1 MTMTKGLL
9 IVLSGPSGSG
19 KDSLLQQVL
28 ANGEQIALSISATT
42 RQPREGEIDGVHY
55 HFTTHAEF
63 EQKLANGAILEHTV
77 YNGQYYGT
85 PKDAV
90 DFWLNSGK
98 TVVLEIEVEGAANI
112 ATQYPDC
119 VRVFLVPPSLAVLRQ
134 RLIDRRTNTP
144 KDIERRINIAK
155 QELTH
160 APGFDYI
167 IRNCVLTNAATD
179 FQAIIRAEM
188 LRDKNILTEVMNDA

>member
-1 MTMTKGLL
+1 MTNKGVL

-19 KDSLLQQVL
+19 KDSLLQQVI
-28 ANGEQIALSISATT
+28 ANGGDIALSISLTT
-42 RQPREGEIDGVHY
+42 RQPREGEVDGMHY
-55 HFTTHAEF
+55 YFTTREQF
-63 EQKLANGAILEHTV
+63 EQKLASNAILEHTI
-77 YNGQYYGT
+77 YNGEYYGT

-90 DFWLNSGK
+90 DAQLAAGK

-112 ATQYPDC
+112 AAQYPDC
-119 VRVFLVPPSLAVLRQ
+119 VRVFLVPPSLTVLRQ
-134 RLIDRRTNTP
+134 RLIDRRTNTLE
-144 KDIERRINIAK
+144 DIERRIAIAK

-167 IRNCVLTNAATD
+167 IRNCVLTDAAAD

-188 LRDKNILTEVMNDA
+188 LRDKTILDEVMNL

>member
-1 MTMTKGLL
+1 MATKGLL

-19 KDSLLQQVL
+19 KDSLLQQVI
-28 ANGEQIALSISATT
+28 ANGEDIALSVSLTT
-42 RQPREGEIDGVHY
+42 RDPRPSELDGVHY
-55 HFTTHAEF
+55 HFTTHEQF
-63 EQKLANGAILEHTV
+63 EQKLANGTILEHTI

-90 DFWLNSGK
+90 DAQLAAGK

-112 ATQYPDC
+112 AAQYPDC

-134 RLIDRRTNTP
+134 RLIDRKTNTP
-144 KDIERRINIAK
+144 EDIERRIAIAK

-167 IRNCVLTNAATD
+167 IRNCVLADAATD
-179 FQAIIRAEM
+179 FQAIIQAEK
-188 LRDKNILTEVMNDA
+188 LKDKNILLEVMNDA

>member
-1 MTMTKGLL
+1 MTTNNGLL

-19 KDSLLQQVL
+19 KDSLLQQVI
-28 ANGEQIALSISATT
+28 ARGEEIALSISLTT
-42 RQPREGEIDGVHY
+42 RKPRPGELDGVHY
-55 HFTTHAEF
+55 HFTTHAKF
-63 EQKLANGAILEHTV
+63 EQKLANGAILEHTM
-77 YNGQYYGT
+77 YNGEYYGT

-90 DFWLNSGK
+90 DAQLAAGN
-98 TVVLEIEVEGAANI
+98 TVVLEIEVEGAASI
-112 ATQYPDC
+112 AAQYPDC

-144 KDIERRINIAK
+144 EDIERRIAIARE
-155 QELTH
+155 ELTH

-167 IRNCVLTNAATD
+167 IRNCVLADAAAD

-188 LRDKNILTEVMNDA
+188 LKDKTILTR